1 MSLRKAQNY
10 PHHRPPKIQNA
21 ANEIKSLVRTL
32 SHFVYTLIFNNNII
46 NEF

>member
-21 ANEIKSLVRTL
+21 ANEIESLVRTL
-32 SHFVYTLIFNNNII
+32 SHFVYTLFFNNNII